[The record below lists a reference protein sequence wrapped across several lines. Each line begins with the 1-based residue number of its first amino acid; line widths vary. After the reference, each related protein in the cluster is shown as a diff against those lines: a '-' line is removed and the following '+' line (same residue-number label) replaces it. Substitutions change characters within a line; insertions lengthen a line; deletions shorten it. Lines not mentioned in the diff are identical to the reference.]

1 MNSLS
6 TILPILNFFSFNK
19 ATTFPCIHA
28 VWSRWAPPLE
38 RSRMATIAFAG
49 TYVGTIVS
57 MPASGILA
65 NKFGWESLFYV
76 FGKMMHTFLALNQ
89 NQSDQTHF
97 HFNQSSKMNSLL
109 VQKRCYWLCLVYI
122 LDNHCA

>member
-1 MNSLS
+1 MFLFCQSIVQN
-6 TILPILNFFSFNK
+6 IQFFFLNK

-49 TYVGTIVS
+49 SYVGTIVS
-57 MPASGILA
+57 MPLSGILA

-76 FGKMMHTFLALNQ
+76 FGEQ
-89 NQSDQTHF
+89 NAVF
-97 HFNQSSKMNSLL
+97 
-109 VQKRCYWLCLVYI
+109 I
-122 LDNHCA
+122 

>member
-6 TILPILNFFSFNK
+6 TNSMIVGRIFQYYIFFSLNK

-76 FGKMMHTFLALNQ
+76 FGKMMYIF
-89 NQSDQTHF
+89 SRK
-97 HFNQSSKMNSLL
+97 FNVNVIKCICISINL
-109 VQKRCYWLCLVYI
+109 
-122 LDNHCA
+122 